1 MPLRARVEEEIPQ
14 AARAVQVT
22 GNRNMEPNVEKWTN
36 TAHGLYREENAML
49 RMTRAATMGVL
60 IIGTVLLRLSQAMAG
75 VTPLP
80 GAYLSQMHGH
90 ITAIDTATNTVVIE
104 MPREHDAFMIVGTL
118 SPTAVVT
125 KGGKVVPLSALH
137 ADDEVRVHWGQTAA
151 GRQITQ
157 LAASQP
163 SRSLQSPLEYSLRPR
178 RSV

>member
-1 MPLRARVEEEIPQ
+1 
-14 AARAVQVT
+14 
-22 GNRNMEPNVEKWTN
+22 
-36 TAHGLYREENAML
+36 ML

-137 ADDEVRVHWGQTAA
+137 AGDEVRVHWGQTAA

-178 RSV
+178 RSVSRVSQRLRALDLSQHELYQPPGDECREQSSGQGRP